1 MNAYKSVFR
10 AEISDHIAMRSS
22 IYSERRQGR
31 VIFFSNNNLSQ
42 IMAII

>member
-22 IYSERRQGR
+22 IYSERTIEQPYLC
-31 VIFFSNNNLSQ
+31 FSNLMV
-42 IMAII
+42 ICVT